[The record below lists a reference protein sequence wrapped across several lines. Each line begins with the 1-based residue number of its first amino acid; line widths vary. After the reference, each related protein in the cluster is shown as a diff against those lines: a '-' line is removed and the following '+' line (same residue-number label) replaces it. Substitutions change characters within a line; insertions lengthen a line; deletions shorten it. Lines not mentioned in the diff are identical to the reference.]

1 MLPQFKKDFLE
12 KMSFETGQEEMIKFN
27 ELWSSVE
34 CHGLVMEVIYTALEE
49 MKSNPTSS
57 PLLCLQIAAEDWDC

>member
-12 KMSFETGQEEMIKFN
+12 KVKEDEMTQILEVWDNVKR
-27 ELWSSVE
+27 
-34 CHGLVMEVIYTALEE
+34 HGLEIEVIYTALKE
-49 MKSNPTSS
+49 MKSSPSSS

>member
-12 KMSFETGQEEMIKFN
+12 KMSQEEMIKFN

-34 CHGLVMEVIYTALEE
+34 RHGFNI
-49 MKSNPTSS
+49 
-57 PLLCLQIAAEDWDC
+57 

>member
-12 KMSFETGQEEMIKFN
+12 KMSKEEMISFN
-27 ELWSSVE
+27 EIWLRVIK
-34 CHGLVMEVIYTALEE
+34 HGLQFEVTYTALEE
-49 MKSNPTSS
+49 MKSNPSSS

>member
-12 KMSFETGQEEMIKFN
+12 KISSDEMLKFN
-27 ELWSSVE
+27 ELWAIVE
-34 CHGLVMEVIYTALEE
+34 RQGLTFEVIHTALEE
-49 MKSNPTSS
+49 MKSNPSSS